1 MLVRHGH
8 VVAEGWWKPYQAD
21 KPHMLFSLSK
31 SFTSTAIGLL
41 AQEGQIALEDR
52 VIGFFPEYAPE
63 DPSPNLSAM
72 TIRDLLIMGTG
83 HAQEPA
89 MPSDVWAADFLKQ
102 AVEHEPGTH
111 FVYNSGDVYAFGHSA
126 EGYRH
131 HATRLFAARLFDPLG
146 IHGATWE
153 SCPQESTPADG
164 DLS

>member
-63 DPSPNLSAM
+63 DPSR
-72 TIRDLLIMGTG
+72 I
-83 HAQEPA
+83 
-89 MPSDVWAADFLKQ
+89 
-102 AVEHEPGTH
+102 
-111 FVYNSGDVYAFGHSA
+111 
-126 EGYRH
+126 
-131 HATRLFAARLFDPLG
+131 
-146 IHGATWE
+146 
-153 SCPQESTPADG
+153 CPR
-164 DLS
+164 